1 MSLAAALKGA
11 QDDGALAVVVYNTT
25 SIRGARKARDAKVR
39 RMVLASSKRRAAE
52 LKQPQRWDPKKLE
65 AELRKLTPQKLRQRA
80 QQEGH
85 VDAAQLRQLYGEEEE
100 ERPVHSQ
107 TKLRLGLRGAR
118 S

>member
-11 QDDGALAVVVYNTT
+11 QDDGALAAVVYNTK

-39 RMVLASSKRRAAE
+39 RMVLASSKRRAVE
-52 LKQPQRWDPKKLE
+52 LKQPQRWEPKKLE

-85 VDAAQLRQLYGEEEE
+85 VDAAQLRQLFGEEEE

-107 TKLRLGLRGAR
+107 TKPRLGLRGAR